1 MSLVAFRVSNDQA
14 IKFIEAVQI
23 MRPEE
28 IDGLNDNKIR
38 SQVLSEMIDLYVKEA
53 EDRIGHPLH
62 YVDTI
67 GTSRVIGDAR
77 NYLMWL
83 DLEKIDRL
91 MSDITDEASAMNSNI
106 ETIKSVTGDD
116 KSRLTKALE
125 HFSVLKLRIKK
136 MNQLLGR
143 DV

>member
-1 MSLVAFRVSNDQA
+1 MSFVAFRVSNDQA

-23 MRPEE
+23 MRPGE
-28 IDGLNDNKIR
+28 IDGLNDNMIR

-53 EDRIGHPLH
+53 EDRIGHPLRC
-62 YVDTI
+62 VDTI

-77 NYLMWL
+77 SYLMWL
-83 DLEKIDRL
+83 DLEKIGRL

-106 ETIKSVTGDD
+106 KAIKSVTGDD
-116 KSRLTKALE
+116 KSRQTKALE

-136 MNQLLGR
+136 MSRLLGR
-143 DV
+143 NV